1 MHIRYKALENKK
13 IGTHSWYAQPDYTG
27 TLTMDD
33 IIERACRSSTLSE
46 GEARLAMDLIQDTI
60 KSYLLRGYRCQ
71 LGRNFLTI
79 YPNIQMSVK
88 DTIDKDGNLIIA
100 KEEMLNANS
109 AKASVECTVH
119 PKFSKKFNFEAK
131 WEKGNY

>member
-71 LGRNFLTI
+71 LGKNFLTI
-79 YPNIQMSVK
+79 YPIFTPCLHLPMFIFTHVYIYPCSCN
-88 DTIDKDGNLIIA
+88 N
-100 KEEMLNANS
+100 
-109 AKASVECTVH
+109 
-119 PKFSKKFNFEAK
+119 
-131 WEKGNY
+131 